1 MNRNEA
7 KKLIEESIEENNYL
21 LPNEKKI
28 NLNNLKLGDIDS
40 LQLVNLIILI
50 EEKISDLY
58 NKEVILSFH
67 DENDKALDSINNL
80 SDYLVTQVSS

>member
-1 MNRNEA
+1 MNRKEA
-7 KKLIEESIEENNYL
+7 KKLIEEAIEENNFL
-21 LPNEKKI
+21 LPIEKKI
-28 NLNNLKLGDIDS
+28 NLHNLKLGDIDS

-58 NKEVILSFH
+58 KKEVVLSFH
-67 DENDKALDSINNL
+67 DENDKALNSIDNL